1 MKIPAKTIIKYI
13 RKGKRVPYGVI
24 VAVKRPDGEIS
35 VDYALCKKGDRFTKD
50 MALEIAIG
58 RAMNLK
64 GKNDESCSRNLPH
77 SVMREIDKFNERAAK
92 YYRTSV
98 DEICTW

>member
-24 VAVKRPDGEIS
+24 VAVKSPDGEVR
-35 VDYALCKKGDRFTKD
+35 VDYSLCKKGDRFTKA

-58 RAMNLK
+58 RAMNTK
-64 GKNDESCSRNLPH
+64 SKMDRRILPH
-77 SVMREIDKFNERAAK
+77 SVMREINEFNKRAAK

-98 DEICTW
+98 DEICTWVN